1 MSKTVA
7 KSLSVGSE
15 TMMPVGRGRQIIH
28 ELCRVALIALP
39 ILLSFSGHAGSRGNA
54 CRSIARR
61 DGDQRPDRFR
71 LDYDAQDGQSRLP
84 GG

>member
-39 ILLSFSGHAGSRGNA
+39 ILLSLVSESE
-54 CRSIARR
+54 SY
-61 DGDQRPDRFR
+61 R
-71 LDYDAQDGQSRLP
+71 LYFHK
-84 GG
+84 